1 MRNHF
6 TFSAFL
12 AGLFLVTAL
21 FGGLRAG
28 EVITDPGF
36 ALENGDTNGDLAR
49 DLSDPVYLLGYL
61 FLGGPA
67 PVELRPCATMPASVR
82 NGDTNGD
89 GTRDVSDAVHLFGWL
104 FTGGPE
110 PINACDQRGAGGG
123 KPDKFCRNGRCDKG
137 EDVTCPGDCVC
148 GDGKC
153 TPGVGE
159 TDKTCPF
166 DCDPDEVPTAQGMLV
181 QFIFDGTDHH

>member
-12 AGLFLVTAL
+12 AGSFLATAL
-21 FGGLRAG
+21 FGGLRAD
-28 EVITDPGF
+28 EVSTDPGF
-36 ALENGDTNGDLAR
+36 ALENGDTNGDLER

-67 PVELRPCATMPASVR
+67 PVELQPCATMPASVQ

-89 GTRDVSDAVHLFGWL
+89 GTLDVSDAIYLFGWL

-110 PINACDQRGAGGG
+110 PTNACAQRGRGGA
-123 KPDKFCRNGRCDKG
+123 KPDDNLEARA
-137 EDVTCPGDCVC
+137 
-148 GDGKC
+148 
-153 TPGVGE
+153 
-159 TDKTCPF
+159 
-166 DCDPDEVPTAQGMLV
+166 DPDPTWMPPPRVPPFYHQRFRA
-181 QFIFDGTDHH
+181 DDR